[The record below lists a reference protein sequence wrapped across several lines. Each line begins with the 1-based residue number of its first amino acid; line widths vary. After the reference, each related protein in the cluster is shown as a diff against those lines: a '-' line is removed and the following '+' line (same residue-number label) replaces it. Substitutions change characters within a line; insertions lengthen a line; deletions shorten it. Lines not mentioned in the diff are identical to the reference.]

1 MRERQ
6 GRSRSSLPR
15 LTLSHCQDQKPT
27 SAAPVSH
34 SIQINNTSFCV
45 QQPHNILHL
54 HCKVAFQGLL
64 KLLTLCLG
72 EAVLHPAPSHTRKAV
87 TANPTLS
94 AAFCTLVCASS
105 FSAGSLGEL
114 EVQTQGNRK
123 LRKTDKQNHA
133 AQFASADKL
142 LILRKG
148 VTVFVL
154 NTHAQEIIH
163 PLFLERGSPQ
173 H

>member
-1 MRERQ
+1 MSYHIKRYHNYSPVVKSLLCAYIWDEMRERQ

-15 LTLSHCQDQKPT
+15 LTLSHRQDQKPT

-72 EAVLHPAPSHTRKAV
+72 EAVLHPAPSHTRNAV
-87 TANPTLS
+87 TANPMLS

-105 FSAGSLGEL
+105 F
-114 EVQTQGNRK
+114 R
-123 LRKTDKQNHA
+123 
-133 AQFASADKL
+133 
-142 LILRKG
+142 
-148 VTVFVL
+148 
-154 NTHAQEIIH
+154 
-163 PLFLERGSPQ
+163 
-173 H
+173 